1 MKKTGKI
8 LIADDNKGVLK
19 ALNLF
24 LQFEFEKVTT
34 ITNPNRLLNEME
46 LAEYDVVLLDM
57 NYTAGI
63 NNGNEGL
70 YWLKQ
75 IKSKYPNTEVVMFTA
90 YGDVELA
97 VKALKEGASDFVL
110 KPWDNEKLTATLKTL
125 YRLRQTN
132 RELSDLKIK
141 QSALKQEFN
150 RSEHM
155 IIGHSNAIQK
165 VMELVAKVAKTDANV
180 LITGENGT
188 GKELIAKEIHRLSVR
203 KNELLIMADLAS
215 LTESLFESEL
225 FGHRKGSF
233 TNASEDRI
241 GKFAMAHKGTLFLD
255 ELANIPLH
263 LQAKL
268 LTVLQTRSV
277 VPVGSNTETPVD
289 IRLISA
295 TNKNIDELVANGQ
308 FRQDLLYRVNTI
320 QIELPPL
327 RARDGDI
334 ALLAQHFLEYYSH
347 KYGKEGLIITPLA
360 LSKLQNYPWY
370 GNVRELQHAMEK
382 AVILCAAN
390 QIRPEDFYFN
400 QNRSPATFESVTLE
414 EMEKKMILQCLKS
427 NDQNMSMVAQQ
438 LGITRQTLYNKLKKY
453 GL

>member
-1 MKKTGKI
+1 M
-8 LIADDNKGVLK
+8 
-19 ALNLF
+19 F

-320 QIELPPL
+320 QIELPPCAPAMATL
-327 RARDGDI
+327 PCWRNTFWNIIATNTEKRA
-334 ALLAQHFLEYYSH
+334 
-347 KYGKEGLIITPLA
+347 
-360 LSKLQNYPWY
+360 
-370 GNVRELQHAMEK
+370 
-382 AVILCAAN
+382 
-390 QIRPEDFYFN
+390 
-400 QNRSPATFESVTLE
+400 
-414 EMEKKMILQCLKS
+414 
-427 NDQNMSMVAQQ
+427 
-438 LGITRQTLYNKLKKY
+438 
-453 GL
+453 